1 MKITRK
7 LLCAALAICMVLSV
21 LAMSGCRKKDSGD
34 ATTAPAPGGDAA
46 NSAYTISVKT
56 IGGMAMG
63 GIDVYV
69 YQDNTLKDLV
79 QYGKTDDKGNLSL
92 SMPAASTYAFTLSGV
107 PEGYDVKDSYAFNG
121 KSAAVTLSSALVKD
135 KSPSGASFQLGDI
148 MYDFSVT
155 TPDGKKITLSE
166 VLKEKEMVLLNFWYT
181 TCSACILEFPYMQT
195 VYEQYSDDIE
205 IIALNPMN
213 TDADIK
219 NFKEQYQL
227 SFPMASCNAAW
238 AAAFNVTG
246 YPTSVVIDRYGT
258 VSMIHVGALT
268 SERPFLCMFDTF
280 TAAEYKQ
287 STYESIDQVV
297 TNVKPTVQMPA
308 ADQIAELLSAKD
320 LGITFRAEEEDEYS
334 WPFVEAKKEGVS
346 CIKASNQKIEDSY
359 SILYADVALKKGQAI
374 GFDYWVSSEATADIL
389 YVIVDNEDIYSIHG
403 DNQTGW
409 KTCYPWVALE
419 DGTHEVA
426 LCYIKDSSTNVGD
439 DTAYIKNMRIID
451 SKDIDADTFIPR
463 QAATSK
469 DGFEY
474 TYAEVVL
481 NREDGYYHVGSENG
495 PLLLANL
502 MSTTAFNEEKT
513 VFDIVYD
520 GDVMV
525 NGTSYYDTM
534 VDYFSFASNAS
545 LNGICTVNEELAGM
559 LKTVASVAGFDGDEN
574 EWLKMCMYYQTYGP
588 NSSHLVDPIK
598 GLAPFCA
605 YTATLGTNVESNY
618 FYYDRIIIPR
628 GLLAEFTPSTSGV
641 YRITS
646 RNESQEGVDGWIF
659 DENHRELLVYE
670 LSERMFD
677 EEGEVSMVYYMEAGK
692 SYYIDIAFW
701 DLYETGYIYYDIEYI
716 GPTYDMFRQAAP
728 GYFTYDSD
736 ATGDAMY
743 YIISGGIDVI
753 LASDGYYYED
763 LGKDAS
769 GKQLYGNLIYADFV
783 GISLFDT
790 PIKDMID
797 KGGFDFSKTEY
808 DQLALTYL
816 KNNNNDEDATIAYLK
831 DYWGADYD
839 YYYDLYQMDDIFEG
853 IFHGEGEDL
862 TEQMRSYVSKMLNTN
877 DERQGC
883 VPVDEK
889 LAGMLQLLMDKYTFE
904 GVENS
909 WIKLCYYYDHFGPNA

>member
-1 MKITRK
+1 MRKMKK
-7 LLCAALAICMVLSV
+7 LLCVLLAIAMLLSV
-21 LAMSGCRKKDSGD
+21 VAGCKKEEGNQ
-34 ATTAPAPGGDAA
+34 TTAPAAGG
-46 NSAYTISVKT
+46 NGESSAYTVSVKT

-69 YQDNTLKDLV
+69 YKDNTLKDLV
-79 QYGKTDDKGNLSL
+79 QYGKTDEKGNVSL
-92 SMPAASTYAFTLSGV
+92 TMPAENGYAFTLSGV

-121 KSAAVTLSSALVKD
+121 RSAAVTLTSSLIPD
-135 KSPSGASFQLGDI
+135 KNPSGAAFKLGDI

-155 TPDGKKITLSE
+155 TPDGEKITLSE
-166 VLKEKEMVLLNFWYT
+166 VLKEKDMVLLNFWYT

-219 NFKEQYQL
+219 NFQEQYQL

-238 AAAFNVTG
+238 AAAFSITG

-258 VSMIHVGALT
+258 ISMIHVGALT
-268 SERPFLCMFDTF
+268 SERPFMCMFDTF
-280 TAAEYKQ
+280 TAADYKQ
-287 STYESIDQVV
+287 STYTSIDEVV
-297 TNVKPTVQMPA
+297 TNVKPNVQMPA
-308 ADQIAELLSAKD
+308 DDKIAELLSAKD

-334 WPFVEAKKEGVS
+334 WPFVEAQKDGAA

-359 SILYADVALKKGQAI
+359 SILYADVELKKGQAI
-374 GFDYWVSSEATADIL
+374 GFDYWVSSEAAADIL

-403 DNQTGW
+403 DSQTGW
-409 KTCYPWVALE
+409 KSCYPWVALE
-419 DGTHEVA
+419 DGTYEVA

-451 SKDIDADTFIPR
+451 SANIDADTFNPR
-463 QAATSK
+463 QAATSAN
-469 DGFEY
+469 GFDY

-481 NREDGYYHVGSENG
+481 NEADGYYHVGSANG
-495 PLLLANL
+495 PLLLADL
-502 MSTTAFNEEKT
+502 MGTTAFNEEKT
-513 VFDIVYD
+513 IFDIVYD
-520 GDVMV
+520 GGVMV
-525 NGTSYYDTM
+525 DGVSYYETM
-534 VDYFSFASNAS
+534 VEYFSFASNSS
-545 LNGICTVNEELAGM
+545 LNGICTVNAELAEM
-559 LKTVASVAGFDGDEN
+559 LKTVASIAGFDGDEK

-588 NSSHLVDPIK
+588 NSSQLIDPIR

-605 YTATLGTNVESNY
+605 YTATCGKNVESNY

-628 GLLAEFTPSTSGV
+628 GLLAEFVPSTSGV

-646 RNESQEGVDGWIF
+646 RNDSQEGVDGWIF
-659 DENHRELLVYE
+659 DENRNELLVYE

-677 EEGEVSMVYYMEAGK
+677 QEGEVSMVFYMEAGK
-692 SYYIDIAFW
+692 PYYIDIAFW

-716 GPTYDMFRQAAP
+716 GSEYDLFRQAAP

-753 LASDGYYYED
+753 LGEDGYYYED

-769 GKQLYGNLIYADFV
+769 GKQRYGNMLYADFA

-790 PIKDMID
+790 PIVDMID

-808 DQLALTYL
+808 DQIALLYL
-816 KNNNNDEDATIAYLK
+816 KNNNNDEDATVAYLK

-839 YYYDLYQMDDIFEG
+839 YYYELYCMDDIFDG
-853 IFHGEGEDL
+853 IFHGEGQDL
-862 TEQMRSYVSKMLNTN
+862 TESIRAYKSKMVTAK
-877 DERQGC
+877 DEREGC
-883 VPVDEK
+883 VPVDKE
-889 LAGMLQLLMDKYTFE
+889 LADILQQLMDKFTFR

-909 WIKLCYYYDHFGPNA
+909 WIKLCYYYDHLGPEA